1 MKVKVYEETYCF
13 GQKFRYYAYDAQTRR
28 LVDTYDALASDSK
41 SARKEFREY
50 AKDLY
55 EVLRIS
61 K

>member
-1 MKVKVYEETYCF
+1 MKVKAYETTYCY
-13 GQKFRYYAYDAQTRR
+13 GQNFRYYAYDATTGK
-28 LVDTYDALASDSK
+28 LVDTYDAIASDSK

-50 AKDLY
+50 AEGLY

>member
-1 MKVKVYEETYCF
+1 MRVKVYEETYCY
-13 GQKFRYYAYDAQTRR
+13 GQRYRYYAYDANTRK
-28 LVDTYDALASDSK
+28 LVDTYDAIATDSK

-55 EVLRIS
+55 QVVGIS